1 MLEEGS
7 QYICLSV
14 VLNECIFETGK
25 HYYLQVFLEECK
37 YVLKEKKVSKY
48 IIENIEISS
57 NEENSD
63 GKNSNDENSDD
74 SYKSTLKKLAPCK
87 LFFYLELHAM
97 VYQKFSWQH

>member
-14 VLNECIFETGK
+14 VLTECIFETGK
-25 HYYLQVFLEECK
+25 NYYLQVFLEECK
-37 YVLKEKKVSKY
+37 YVLKEKNISKY

-74 SYKSTLKKLAPCK
+74 S
-87 LFFYLELHAM
+87 
-97 VYQKFSWQH
+97 

>member
-37 YVLKEKKVSKY
+37 YVRKEKKVSKY

-63 GKNSNDENSDD
+63 GENSNDENSDD
-74 SYKSTLKKLAPCK
+74 SYKSD
-87 LFFYLELHAM
+87 ER
-97 VYQKFSWQH
+97 